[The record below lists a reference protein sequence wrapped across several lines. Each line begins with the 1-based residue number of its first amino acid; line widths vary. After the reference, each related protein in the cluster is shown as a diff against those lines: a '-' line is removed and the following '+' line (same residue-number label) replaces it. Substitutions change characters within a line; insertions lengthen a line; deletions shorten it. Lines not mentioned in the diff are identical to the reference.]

1 MASAIPLSF
10 ASPSPVS
17 SSTRWKWRRQR
28 LNILQPGAISLGET
42 AMYLPTAFRQDDLAE
57 LHAQI
62 RANPFA
68 LLANACSEGVQASHL
83 PLLLEPEEGEFGTL
97 YGHFARANP
106 HWRELQG
113 GGEAL
118 AVFSGPDAYV
128 SPGWYPAKVEHGKV
142 VPTWNYIAVH
152 ARGPVELI
160 EDPERLLQIV
170 SRLSDRHETGRPQPW
185 AVSDAPRDYLD
196 AMLRA
201 IVGFA
206 LPIRHL
212 EGKWKLSQNRSVADQ
227 AGVHDGLSAS
237 SNPRDRDVA
246 AHLAQEG

>member
-1 MASAIPLSF
+1 AAGRRHPGRHPAPGKHDRPAPGAAEGLIRFADRQVLQAGSPGMASAIPLSF

-68 LLANACSEGVQASHL
+68 LLANVGSEGVQASHL

-152 ARGPVELI
+152 A
-160 EDPERLLQIV
+160 
-170 SRLSDRHETGRPQPW
+170 
-185 AVSDAPRDYLD
+185 
-196 AMLRA
+196 
-201 IVGFA
+201 
-206 LPIRHL
+206 
-212 EGKWKLSQNRSVADQ
+212 
-227 AGVHDGLSAS
+227 
-237 SNPRDRDVA
+237 
-246 AHLAQEG
+246 

>member
-1 MASAIPLSF
+1 
-10 ASPSPVS
+10 
-17 SSTRWKWRRQR
+17 
-28 LNILQPGAISLGET
+28 
-42 AMYLPTAFRQDDLAE
+42 MYLPAAFRQDDLTE

-62 RANPFA
+62 QANPFA
-68 LLANACSEGVQASHL
+68 LLASTGSGGMQASHL

-106 HWRELQG
+106 HWRELHG
-113 GGEAL
+113 AEAL

-128 SPGWYPAKVEHGKV
+128 SPNWYPSKAEHGKV

-160 EDPERLLQIV
+160 EEPERLLQIV
-170 SRLSDRHETGRPQPW
+170 SRLSDRHEAARPQPW

-196 AMLRA
+196 GMLRA

-206 LPIRHL
+206 LPIRRL
-212 EGKWKLSQNRSVADQ
+212 EGKWKLSQNRSAADQ
-227 AGVHDGLSAS
+227 AGVRDGLAAS
-237 SNPRDRDVA
+237 PHPREQALA
-246 AHLAQEG
+246 AHMTQEG